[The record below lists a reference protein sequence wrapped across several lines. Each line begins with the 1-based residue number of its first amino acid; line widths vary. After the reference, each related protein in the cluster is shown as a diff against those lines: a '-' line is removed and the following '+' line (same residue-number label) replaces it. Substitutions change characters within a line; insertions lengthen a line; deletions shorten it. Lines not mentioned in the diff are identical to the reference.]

1 MGVLKV
7 RKEIEAVVLDL
18 DGTLLNSNKE
28 VSQRNFD
35 ALRFIH
41 NAGIPIIIATARP
54 PRTIKYLLPKEIQEI
69 AIFVYYNGALIIND
83 QLQINE
89 HYCIDSKL
97 NNQIIEYLII
107 NEPDHLFSIEV
118 NDTWYS
124 YQNIDY
130 RSFMKVAEN
139 PEIIELVKIKLTS
152 PTKILVSRLN
162 NIEVFTKKFGDKV
175 NIITTDSN
183 QLTQIMG
190 LGISKE
196 SAIANLAEKLD
207 ISLHKTMVF
216 GDDFNDLGLF
226 KLCGIPIAM
235 DNAIDELKGIAKK
248 ITTSN
253 DDDGVANI
261 LEKLYN

>member
-7 RKEIEAVVLDL
+7 RKEIDAVVLDL

-28 VSQRNFD
+28 LSKRNFD
-35 ALRFIH
+35 ALRYIH
-41 NAGIPIIIATARP
+41 KAEIPIIIATARP

-69 AIFVYYNGALIIND
+69 AIFVYYNGALIINNK
-83 QLQINE
+83 LQINE
-89 HYCIDSKL
+89 HYSIDSKL

-118 NDTWYS
+118 NDIWYS

-130 RSFMKVAEN
+130 RSIIKVTEN
-139 PEIIELVKIKLTS
+139 PEIIELLNIKLKS
-152 PTKILVSRLN
+152 PTKILVSQLKS
-162 NIEVFTKKFGDKV
+162 IEDFTKRFGDKV

-190 LGISKE
+190 LGVSKE
-196 SAIANLAEKLD
+196 SAIENLAERID
-207 ISLHKTMVF
+207 ISLEKTMVF

-235 DNAIDELKGIAKK
+235 ENAIEELKGIAKK
-248 ITTSN
+248 VTTSN
-253 DDDGVANI
+253 DEDGVANI
-261 LEKLYN
+261 LELLYN